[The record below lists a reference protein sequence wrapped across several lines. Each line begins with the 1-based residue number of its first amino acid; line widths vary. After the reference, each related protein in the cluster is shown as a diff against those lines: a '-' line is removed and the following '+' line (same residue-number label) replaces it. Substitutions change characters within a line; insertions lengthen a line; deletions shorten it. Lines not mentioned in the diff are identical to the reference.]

1 MKNENLFMEITN
13 IILKYENGDLLAL
26 SSLSDLIYNLK
37 NITTDNSLIPYID
50 ETIEVIKYGIKED
63 NYETFTKEL
72 SKRVDYIQNRMVTE
86 ILFTEKKSTP
96 VEKIVEIEKMQG
108 VSDELINIFIV
119 EAEDRIANAQRLI
132 LELENSLANSET
144 IDNLFQIFHTIK
156 GECGFLKIETFGNL
170 THSIE
175 HILDL
180 LRNKKIEI
188 NSNVIDRLLEGV
200 DLSTSIIWYLK
211 KGILSLPDTSAI
223 EEYLKNIELI
233 KKSSVNPHIIIQ
245 EKKDEVLYKHE
256 KKDELIKVKS
266 SKVNYIVDMIGEL
279 LIASGQIAD
288 NSVAVIQ
295 TRKITKLLQYAGMQ
309 LRTESIKTLFGS
321 AKRMVRDISQKL
333 NKVVS
338 IDVFGDDLEI
348 DRNLIESLE
357 EPMMHLLRNAI
368 HHGIENES
376 DRLLHG
382 KPASG
387 HITIGAE
394 RKGNNIVISIKD
406 DGQGLNKN
414 KIISKALEKGFI
426 KQNEI
431 ESSSDNQIYNM
442 IFLNGFSTTDSV
454 DLVSGRGVGMNI
466 VKSVV
471 EAHKGRIEILTESNK
486 YSQFMLKFPLSTAI
500 IDGMIVRIE
509 DSLFIIP
516 ISSMIESIK
525 CNPINI
531 HPVNTISIYKL
542 RDEIFPI
549 IDLKKILGI
558 DQVDGKN
565 DIGIVVESSTTKRFL
580 LKVDEII
587 AKKEIVIKSLGST
600 FKKLQGI
607 SSGCVLSGGKIG
619 FVFDIDQIVEI
630 SKASNEE
637 NVAIKASL
645 WRS

>member
-132 LELENSLANSET
+132 LELENSLSNSEI